1 MNFRFPLTCLA
12 AFDRPIRLLTCSLQL
27 HLRLATQLLER
38 YFFAEP
44 YECLTSVG
52 GGTLGVLCVDLGD
65 RALCSAPDARAYF
78 LLLRQKKVA
87 KEKATPG
94 RRPACGGVPCA
105 TRTAG
110 RLRNSGLRP
119 SDSPRRL
126 PPAALRCS
134 ALHEGG
140 GKAHRT
146 EPDANGGRSPVGFHL
161 ALCVVEQRKTQR
173 EKGRGLSEGRSPEF
187 RSPPVAAEQRRDPG
201 VAGRRCGRDFS
212 LLTFFWQD
220 KRK

>member
-1 MNFRFPLTCLA
+1 MNSEAR
-12 AFDRPIRLLTCSLQL
+12 
-27 HLRLATQLLER
+27 
-38 YFFAEP
+38 
-44 YECLTSVG
+44 G
-52 GGTLGVLCVDLGD
+52 
-65 RALCSAPDARAYF
+65 SAPDARAFF
-78 LLLRQKKVA
+78 LLGRQKKEA
-87 KEKATPG
+87 KEKATPE
-94 RRPACGGVPCA
+94 RRPAFGGVPCA

-134 ALHEGG
+134 ASSKGDQ
-140 GKAHRT
+140 HRA
-146 EPDANGGRSPVGFHL
+146 EFDAQEASYPFGSPP

-173 EKGRGLSEGRSPEF
+173 GKGRGLSEGRSPEF

-212 LLTFFWQD
+212 LLTFFRQD

>member
-1 MNFRFPLTCLA
+1 MGDMRSRRSYQR
-12 AFDRPIRLLTCSLQL
+12 RP
-27 HLRLATQLLER
+27 AVVVE
-38 YFFAEP
+38 
-44 YECLTSVG
+44 
-52 GGTLGVLCVDLGD
+52 
-65 RALCSAPDARAYF
+65 ALVSAPDARAFF
-78 LLLRQKKVA
+78 LLGRQKKEA

-94 RRPACGGVPCA
+94 RRPAFGGVPCA

-110 RLRNSGLRP
+110 RLRNSGLCP

-134 ALHEGG
+134 ASSKGDQ
-140 GKAHRT
+140 HRA
-146 EPDANGGRSPVGFHL
+146 EFDAQEASYPFGSPP

-173 EKGRGLSEGRSPEF
+173 GKGRGLSEGRRSEF